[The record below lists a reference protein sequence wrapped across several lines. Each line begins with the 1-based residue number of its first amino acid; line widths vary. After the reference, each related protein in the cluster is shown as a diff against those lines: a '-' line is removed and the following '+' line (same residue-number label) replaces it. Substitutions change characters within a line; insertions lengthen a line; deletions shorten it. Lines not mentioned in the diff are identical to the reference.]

1 MDDSLMGVS
10 SGSALMREGPEVGGE
25 VAMVVEAEVVAEDTE
40 EEEMIV
46 AMVEVEIEGIEM
58 EGGDVVIPGNIS
70 TKCPCQIADSFLP
83 SLKKPWFFLVIGP
96 TLNELENDRMIPG
109 TDVAPGL
116 AVTPAVAETGVM
128 TGIGGTGA
136 GRRGRLGAG
145 PGHRI

>member
-1 MDDSLMGVS
+1 MDDSLMAVS

-46 AMVEVEIEGIEM
+46 AMVEVEMIVAMVEAEIEGIEM
-58 EGGDVVIPGNIS
+58 EGGDVV
-70 TKCPCQIADSFLP
+70 
-83 SLKKPWFFLVIGP
+83 
-96 TLNELENDRMIPG
+96 IPG

-128 TGIGGTGA
+128 IGIGGTRA
-136 GRRGRLGAG
+136 ERRGRLGAG
-145 PGHRI
+145 PGHRS

>member
-46 AMVEVEIEGIEM
+46 ATVEVEMIVAMVEVEMIVAMVEAEIEM
-58 EGGDVVIPGNIS
+58 EGGDVV
-70 TKCPCQIADSFLP
+70 
-83 SLKKPWFFLVIGP
+83 
-96 TLNELENDRMIPG
+96 IPG